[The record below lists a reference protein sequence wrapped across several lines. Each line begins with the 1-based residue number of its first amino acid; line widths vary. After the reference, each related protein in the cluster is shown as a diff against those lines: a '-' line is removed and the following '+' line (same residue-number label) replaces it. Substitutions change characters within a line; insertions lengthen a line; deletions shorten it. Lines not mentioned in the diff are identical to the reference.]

1 MTAVTA
7 PVVAV
12 QGGAVGRNVG
22 ALNFATGAHV
32 GFTLNTLGSS
42 VCFTLCNWKIDI
54 LKRNGRSGD
63 PGEKLICYL
72 QSMEV

>member
-1 MTAVTA
+1 MVTA
-7 PVVAV
+7 SVVAL
-12 QGGAVGRNVG
+12 QGGVVARNVD

-32 GFTLNTLGSS
+32 GFALNTLGLS

-63 PGEKLICYL
+63 PDEKMICYL